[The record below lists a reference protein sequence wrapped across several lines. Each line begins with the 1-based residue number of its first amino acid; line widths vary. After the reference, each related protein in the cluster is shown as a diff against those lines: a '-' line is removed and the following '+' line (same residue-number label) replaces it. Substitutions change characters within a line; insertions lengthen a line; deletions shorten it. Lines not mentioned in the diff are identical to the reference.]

1 MEGRFNS
8 DGGEPYDDEM
18 EARVARL
25 ETGVSDIKATLARL
39 EPVFG
44 QAAREVSQNS
54 NELGQVKKDL
64 LDLKTKDL
72 VELKVGLA
80 RLEGRVSQLRTT
92 IQMIGFI
99 FAVLALA
106 GFTRYL
112 GI

>member
-1 MEGRFNS
+1 
-8 DGGEPYDDEM
+8 M

-25 ETGVSDIKATLARL
+25 ETGVPDIKATPARL
-39 EPVFG
+39 EPVLG
-44 QAAREVSQNS
+44 RVARDLAEVRSG
-54 NELGQVKKDL
+54 LTGAKADVKGL
-64 LDLKTKDL
+64 RSEVADLKTNDL

-80 RLEGRVSQLRTT
+80 RLEGRMSQLPTT
-92 IQMIGFI
+92 IQMIGSI